1 VKFNEIKIGMIQ
13 ELVHQLSAEDVRRFV
28 DLTGDNNLLHTD
40 SDYASKTSF
49 KKPVAHGMLGA
60 SFISTVIGTK
70 LPGDGALW
78 FSQTLEFVLPVRIG
92 DILTVRAEVVKKDDR
107 SQVIELKT
115 DIINQHR
122 QVVTYGFA
130 KIKVVEQL
138 LDSCDLG
145 KEKIPNKVALVVGGT
160 GGIGSA
166 VCLALADA
174 GFDVAIHYHQNIEVA
189 NLLSNKI
196 REKGRKTF
204 ICSGNISEQL
214 EISDAVEKL
223 VRRLGPVSVLVNC
236 AAPKIAAI
244 KFTDLI
250 WSDFEVH
257 LNNQIKG
264 IFNLVKAVMPLME
277 EQQYGKIININS
289 QALDSPSSNWM
300 PYITAKGALM
310 GFSRALAFDL
320 APKGIRVNSV
330 SPGMTETDYIS
341 DIPERI
347 RLVNAAKTPIGR
359 LATSEDIAKAIVF
372 LASDQSDYLCGETIR
387 VNGGQ
392 VMV

>member
-1 VKFNEIKIGMIQ
+1 MKFSEITVGMAQ
-13 ELVHQLSAEDVRRFV
+13 ELVHQLTAEDVRRFV
-28 DLTGDNNLLHTD
+28 DLTGDDNSLHTD
-40 SDYASKTSF
+40 PDFASRTSF
-49 KKPVAHGMLGA
+49 KRPVVHGMLGA

-78 FSQTLEFVLPVRIG
+78 FAQNLEFILPVRIG
-92 DILTVRAEVVKKDDR
+92 DTLTVRAEVIRKDDR

-115 DIINQHR
+115 EIINQYR
-122 QVVTYGFA
+122 QIVTHGVA
-130 KIKVVEQL
+130 KVKVVEQHP
-138 LDSCDLG
+138 DSHDVEMG
-145 KEKIPNKVALVVGGT
+145 RMPKKVALVIGGT

-166 VCLALADA
+166 ACLALADA
-174 GFDVAIHYHQNIEVA
+174 GFDVAIHYHQNAEA
-189 NLLSNKI
+189 AKLLAEKI
-196 REKGRKTF
+196 QEKGRKTF
-204 ICSGNISEQL
+204 ICSGNIVEQQ
-214 EISDAVEKL
+214 EISDAIDKL
-223 VRRLGPVSVLVNC
+223 VCRLGPVSVLVNC
-236 AAPKIAAI
+236 ATPKIATI
-244 KFTDLI
+244 KFSKLM

-257 LNNQIKG
+257 LNSQIKG
-264 IFNLVKAVMPLME
+264 MFNLVKAVMPLMA

-289 QALDSPSSNWM
+289 QALDSPSSNWI

-330 SPGMTETDYIS
+330 SPGMTETDHIS
-341 DIPERI
+341 DIPERV

-359 LATSEDIAKAIVF
+359 LATPEDIAKAIVF